1 MPVRQAVG
9 EVWDV
14 PEFIRSPFFRGHTQG
29 ELVKRM
35 IRAFLRNYLP
45 RHRNRAN
52 QILHLIGVP
61 LTFVGTPW
69 TLIAGAAPWWPCI
82 CFAGGYLL
90 QFAGH
95 AVEGNDAGESVFF
108 KRMLGMPYTEYAP
121 GTASSSDAEGNDDT
135 SAG

>member
-1 MPVRQAVG
+1 M
-9 EVWDV
+9 
-14 PEFIRSPFFRGHTQG
+14 
-29 ELVKRM
+29 VKTMMRT
-35 IRAFLRNYLP
+35 FLKNYLP
-45 RHRNRAN
+45 RHRNRVN